1 MPRSR
6 KRQQP
11 FAGAV
16 RRKIMRFSGHGQWL
30 TLASLAVMAALASPS
45 LSAAETGHVRLK
57 RHPPLRVDVAPA
69 GRLYRQCVDH
79 PVVEHRPSGD
89 TVVPAF
95 SCRWAV
101 H

>member
-1 MPRSR
+1 
-6 KRQQP
+6 
-11 FAGAV
+11 
-16 RRKIMRFSGHGQWL
+16 MRFSGHGGL
-30 TLASLAVMAALASPS
+30 TAGSLAVMAVLAVASTA
-45 LSAAETGHVRLK
+45 AAETGQVRLK
-57 RHPPLRVDVAPA
+57 RHAPLRVDVAPA

-101 H
+101 RP

>member
-1 MPRSR
+1 
-6 KRQQP
+6 
-11 FAGAV
+11 
-16 RRKIMRFSGHGQWL
+16 MRFSGHGRGL
-30 TLASLAVMAALASPS
+30 TAAGVAVATVLAGASLAAAQTSR
-45 LSAAETGHVRLK
+45 ETAPVRVK
-57 RHPPLRVDVAPA
+57 RHAPLRVEVAPV

-101 H
+101 RP